1 MVTDDSTR
9 VAGVQTGQYDIAE
22 EMPQERYQE
31 LSGDSSLKFYVK
43 TAGTINLFFNT
54 TKGIMTNEQ
63 MRQAIMACLNCDDIM
78 LASYGDPNLYVL
90 NPGWCNPDDAMWA
103 VMRVQNIIIRIT

>member
-1 MVTDDSTR
+1 
-9 VAGVQTGQYDIAE
+9 
-22 EMPQERYQE
+22 
-31 LSGDSSLKFYVK
+31 
-43 TAGTINLFFNT
+43 
-54 TKGIMTNEQ
+54 MTNEQ

-90 NPGWCNPDDAMWA
+90 NPAGAIRMTRCGA